1 MNNPP
6 EHDQDDVIELRELIA
21 TLWGSKFLIL
31 TISTLFSIA
40 GIAYA
45 LLAHQEWCSTALVA
59 PPMPAQVKELRLRIE
74 NIKETLRL
82 EDLNKADPKIDI
94 RLDEFFTA
102 FFEAKLF
109 GDFLQA
115 YNSNDNKYKFLESIG
130 YAQEVDEKDANS
142 RQRLFE
148 EKAKKISAS
157 QKKNESFYTLS
168 FTADTPLEAR
178 NNLKAYINS
187 LQAKEVARKN
197 ELLNVEIANQV
208 QSQVF
213 KAQIL
218 KTDTLKRLN
227 EEITRTELALRIS
240 KSAGVETPVE
250 NLNDQSV
257 FPIDLGAK
265 ALSEK
270 LKVLKEIKDPEI
282 INPQLAN
289 IRLRLDAL
297 RAIPKETATFTA
309 YQILQSPAKPLDRV
323 KPKRSL
329 VVVLATVAGLMVGIM
344 TALFRSNL
352 LSAAGGISQKKA

>member
-45 LLAHQEWCSTALVA
+45 LLAHQEWCSTAVVA
-59 PPMPAQVKELRLRIE
+59 PPMPAQVKQLRLRLE

-82 EDLNKADPKIDI
+82 EELNKADPKTDI

-102 FFEAKLF
+102 FSEAKLF

-115 YNSNDNKYKFLESIG
+115 YNSNDNKYEFLESIG
-130 YAQEVDEKDANS
+130 YAQEVDEKDAS

-148 EKAKKISAS
+148 KMAKKISAS
-157 QKKNESFYTLS
+157 QKKNESFYTMS
-168 FTADTPLEAR
+168 FIADTPLEAI
-178 NNLKAYINS
+178 NNLKAYINF

-213 KAQIL
+213 KNQIL

-250 NLNDQSV
+250 NLNNQSV

-282 INPQLAN
+282 VNPQLAN

-297 RAIPKETATFTA
+297 RAIPKETVTFFA

-323 KPKRSL
+323 KPKRSV

-352 LSAAGGISQKKA
+352 LSPAGGISQKQA